1 MNPLLIFSKD
11 NLQAEP
17 RGALTHSFTRGRVTT
32 APVLSCQLSS
42 LPLLCKYCLRLQPS
56 RREETVSF
64 RVSSPLTYADEGEDK
79 CTAVKSLFSIC
90 LQPVIRISI
99 SLLEDLAGCQ
109 VCLEAHRLGLRP
121 LDEVRQQCDGCHR
134 LVGVFQVRR
143 CSLVVGSRPSSLTA
157 VSASDRNQGRKE
169 CWNLQDT
176 TAWKMFIIAATP
188 MVNISFFFLSR
199 FGYFFCPS
207 FAISTFCVIAACD

>member
-99 SLLEDLAGCQ
+99 SLLEDFGGMPGLSWSPPAW
-109 VCLEAHRLGLRP
+109 LEASGWSQTAMWWMSPISWSVSSPSLQFG
-121 LDEVRQQCDGCHR
+121 G
-134 LVGVFQVRR
+134 GVKTVFTGR
-143 CSLVVGSRPSSLTA
+143 CV
-157 VSASDRNQGRKE
+157 
-169 CWNLQDT
+169 C
-176 TAWKMFIIAATP
+176 
-188 MVNISFFFLSR
+188 
-199 FGYFFCPS
+199 
-207 FAISTFCVIAACD
+207 